1 MKNLIT
7 ALAIALIS
15 SSAFASIFEQTVA
28 GNSLKGVTVS
38 KEANVT
44 MNNQKLPLSL
54 IGYGMR
60 KIVIVPVYVAE
71 LLSSDASSFVRN
83 SNAQSMESL
92 NSLDKSRTTVI
103 RLNFVRDVDSQ
114 KIRSAFEEAYAL
126 NNPGK
131 DYKSDSEIKAFFEA
145 VSTYSVIPKDKKLVI
160 AFQKNADKS
169 ETLAFEGPDQKVTV
183 VKGSQGFT
191 RKVVAFWLGA
201 TSSELTSLR
210 ADLIN
215 GGPTK

>member
-1 MKNLIT
+1 MKNM
-7 ALAIALIS
+7 IAMMAVAVIS
-15 SSAFASIFEQTVA
+15 SSAFASIFEQTAA

-44 MNNQKLPLSL
+44 INNQKLPVSL

-60 KIVIVPVYVAE
+60 KVVIVPVYVAE

-83 SNAQSMESL
+83 SAAGNLDSL
-92 NSLDKSRTTVI
+92 NSLNASRTTVI
-103 RLNFVRDVDSQ
+103 RLNFVRDVDSA
-114 KIRSAFEEAYAL
+114 KIRSAFEEAYSL

-131 DYKSDSEIKAFFEA
+131 DHNADAEISKFFAA

-169 ETLAFEGPDQKVTV
+169 ETLAFEGPDEKVTV
-183 VKGSQGFT
+183 VNGSEGFS
-191 RKVVAFWLGA
+191 RKVLAFWLGA
-201 TSSELTSLR
+201 TGSELKGLR
-210 ADLIN
+210 ADIIN
-215 GGPTK
+215 GGPQ